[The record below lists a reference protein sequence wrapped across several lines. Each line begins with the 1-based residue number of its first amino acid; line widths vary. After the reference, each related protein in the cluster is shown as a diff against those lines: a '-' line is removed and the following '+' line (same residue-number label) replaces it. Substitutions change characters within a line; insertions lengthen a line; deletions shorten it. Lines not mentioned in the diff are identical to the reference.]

1 MTFSDQFREEIS
13 KRSGWGKHGKALFP
27 IFADVVCGAGRCD
40 PVLFTFGQRHI
51 ESRWAIIHT

>member
-51 ESRWAIIHT
+51 ESRWAI